1 MASTYITRTSV
12 ATGDPQKGTWSAWV
26 KRGNDTAGVVAEEC
40 FFGHG
45 ADSSNFC
52 SLIINSTGAIELRNK
67 ASGSYTVR
75 NKSTR
80 LLRDNNAFYHVVLQ
94 YDTTQSTEAD
104 RIKLWIN
111 NEQVTSWAAEDWPT
125 LNENLKINTS
135 GETSTLG
142 RNVPTNGD
150 FFRGTMSH
158 VYWLDGV
165 IAAPTVFAE
174 ADATDGMWKVKTSPT
189 ISSYGTNG
197 FCLKLENTSNL
208 DEDTGTNG
216 FTFTT
221 SGELTA
227 TLDNPD
233 NNFCNLNCLFPYG
246 SGVSTLNDAG
256 TQFVGTQ
263 GNAWRI
269 VMGSQGATSG
279 KYYYEVKIN
288 TVSANNSYSIGWY
301 STNNLPA
308 FDGVSDP
315 WTTYIG
321 DINGPALGLG
331 KGGTLDYSTNSTN
344 SQTDT
349 GWTTYTTGDIIS
361 CAIDLTNNFMYWGKD
376 GTWMKSGD
384 PTSGSTGTGGFA
396 FDNAAVYDWLP
407 AFGSTEGASGSTV
420 HMSANFGQGFFGNV
434 SGAPT
439 LVATPGTNASN
450 NGTFEYDVPTGY
462 TALSTKGL
470 NT

>member
-1 MASTYITRTSV
+1 MATSYITRTLV

-26 KRGNDTAGVVAEEC
+26 KKGNDTAGVVAEEAV
-40 FFGHG
+40 FGHG
-45 ADSSNFC
+45 ADSSNYC

-75 NKSTR
+75 NKTNR
-80 LLRDNNAFYHVVLQ
+80 LFRDNNAFYHIVLQ
-94 YDTTQSTEAD
+94 YDTTESTDSD
-104 RIKLWIN
+104 RMKLFIN
-111 NEQVTSWAAEDWPT
+111 NEQITSWLSTDWPT

-142 RNVPTNGD
+142 RQVPSSGD
-150 FFRGTMSH
+150 YFRGTMSH

-165 IAAPTVFAE
+165 IAAPTVFGGYNS
-174 ADATDGMWKVKTSPT
+174 TDGLWQVETSPT

-321 DINGPALGLG
+321 DINGPAFGLAKDG
-331 KGGTLDYSTNSTN
+331 QINYSNSDSN
-344 SQTDT
+344 SNANT
-349 GWTTYTTGDIIS
+349 GWTSYTTGDIIS
-361 CAIDLTNNFMYWGKD
+361 CALDCTNSKAYFGKN
-376 GTWMKSGD
+376 GVWMKSGD
-384 PTSGSTGTGGFA
+384 PTSGSTGTGA
-396 FDNAAVYDWLP
+396 FSLAETGYTYLP
-407 AFGSTEGASGSTV
+407 AFGSSETASGSTIY
-420 HMSANFGQGFFGNV
+420 MSANFGQGFFGNV

>member
-1 MASTYITRTSV
+1 MATSYITRTSV

-45 ADSSNFC
+45 TDSSNFC
-52 SLIINSTGAIELRNK
+52 SLIINSSGQLELRNK

-75 NKSTR
+75 NKSDR
-80 LLRDNNAFYHVVLQ
+80 LLRDNNAFYHVVVQ
-94 YDTTQSTEAD
+94 YDTTQGTEAN
-104 RIKLWIN
+104 RIKLYIN
-111 NEQVTSWAAEDWPT
+111 NEQITDWAAEDWPSAS
-125 LNENLKINTS
+125 ENLEMNTS
-135 GETSTLG
+135 GMSSTLG

-150 FFRGTMSH
+150 HFRGTMSH

-165 IAAPTVFAE
+165 VAAPTVFGE
-174 ADATDGMWKVKTSPT
+174 TDATDGMWKINTSPT

-197 FCLKLENTSNL
+197 FCLKLENSSNL

-216 FTFTT
+216 FTFTS
-221 SGELTA
+221 SGEITA
-227 TLDNPD
+227 TTDNPD
-233 NNFCNLNCLFPYG
+233 NNFSILNCLIPYG

-263 GNAWRI
+263 GNAWR
-269 VMGSQGATSG
+269 VVAGSAAVTTG

-288 TVSANNSYSIGWY
+288 TSSANNSYSIGWL

-308 FDGVSDP
+308 SV
-315 WTTYIG
+315 WTSYLG
-321 DINGPALGLG
+321 DVDGPALGLG
-331 KGGTLDYSTNSTN
+331 KAGTLDYSTHTAN
-344 SQTDT
+344 SQTNT
-349 GWTTYTTGDIIS
+349 GWTSYTNGGDVIC
-361 CAIDLTNNFMYWGKD
+361 CAIDLDNNYAYWGLD

-384 PTSGSTGTGGFA
+384 PTSGATGTGGFA
-396 FDNAAVYDWLP
+396 FENTAGYDWFP

-439 LVATPGTNASN
+439 VVTAGTNASG

-462 TALSTKGL
+462 TAISTKGI
-470 NT
+470 NS

>member
-1 MASTYITRTSV
+1 MATSYITRTLV

-26 KRGNDTAGVVAEEC
+26 KKGNDTAGVVAEEAV
-40 FFGHG
+40 FGHG
-45 ADSSNFC
+45 ADSSNYC

-75 NKSTR
+75 NKTNR
-80 LLRDNNAFYHVVLQ
+80 LFRDNNAFYHIVLQ
-94 YDTTQSTEAD
+94 YDTTESTDSD
-104 RIKLWIN
+104 RMKLFIN
-111 NEQVTSWAAEDWPT
+111 NEQITSWLSTDWPT

-150 FFRGTMSH
+150 YFRGTMSH

-165 IAAPTVFAE
+165 IAAPTVFGGYNS
-174 ADATDGMWKVKTSPT
+174 TDGLWQVETSPT

-269 VMGSQGATSG
+269 VAGTTLISKG
-279 KYYYEVKIN
+279 KFYYEVKIN
-288 TVSANNSYSIGWY
+288 TVSANNSYSIGWM
-301 STNNLPA
+301 STDRLN
-308 FDGVSDP
+308 GGGS
-315 WTTYIG
+315 TMTGYIG
-321 DINGPALGLG
+321 DQYGPAFGLMKDG
-331 KGGTLDYSTNSTN
+331 QINYSTTTSD
-344 SQTDT
+344 SQADT
-349 GWTTYTTGDIIS
+349 GWTSYTNGGNVIC
-361 CAIDLTNNFMYWGKD
+361 CAIDLDNLKAYFGLD
-376 GTWMKSGD
+376 GVWMKSGD
-384 PTSGSTGTGGFA
+384 PTSGATGTGA
-396 FDNAAVYDWLP
+396 FSISNTGYNWIP
-407 AFGSTEGASGSTV
+407 AFGSSETASGSTIY
-420 HMSANFGQGFFGNV
+420 MSANFGQGFFGNV

-450 NGTFEYDVPTGY
+450 NGTFEFNVPTGY
-462 TALSTKGL
+462 TALCTKGL